1 MFELAINGI
10 VYQFKFGI
18 GFVREINKKG
28 AKVPVK
34 DAPGVTEDMG
44 LILLVTKILDGDVI
58 ALIDALEV
66 ANKGFDP
73 RITRKILENH
83 IDNEDT
89 DIDELFETVK
99 DFLEKTNATRNT
111 MKKMMEAL
119 EAETSEE

>member
-1 MFELAINGI
+1 
-10 VYQFKFGI
+10 
-18 GFVREINKKG
+18 
-28 AKVPVK
+28 
-34 DAPGVTEDMG
+34 MG

-83 IDNEDT
+83 IDDEDT

>member
-18 GFVREINKKG
+18 GFVREINKRG
-28 AKVPVK
+28 AKVQVK
-34 DAPGVTEDMG
+34 DVPGVTEDMG
-44 LILLVTKILDGDVI
+44 LVLLVTKILDGDVI
-58 ALIDALEV
+58 ALIDALEA

-73 RITRKILENH
+73 RVTRKILEDY
-83 IDNEDT
+83 IDDEDT

-111 MKKMMEAL
+111 TKKMMGAL
-119 EAETSEE
+119 EMETPEK